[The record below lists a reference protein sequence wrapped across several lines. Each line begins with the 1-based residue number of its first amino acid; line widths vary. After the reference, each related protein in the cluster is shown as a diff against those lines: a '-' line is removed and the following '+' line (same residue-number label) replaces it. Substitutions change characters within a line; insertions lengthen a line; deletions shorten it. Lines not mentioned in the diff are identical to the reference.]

1 LEFGLKSISVVIP
14 TYNRQHTLARAID
27 SVLDQTSAVDEIIV
41 VDDGSTDQT
50 RNFLSEKYPSVDYY
64 YQSNAGVS
72 AARNK
77 GVLAAKSDWI
87 AFLDSDDQW
96 LEKKISMQRQAWND
110 SPAHRIVHSDEI
122 WIRNGVRV
130 NKKNKYAKSG
140 GRIFKDCLAIC
151 AISPSSV
158 VLEKKL
164 FGEMKGFDESLIVC
178 EDYDLWLKICSKYP
192 VLLVD
197 VELLRKYGGDK
208 DQLSTIHWGL
218 DRFRVTALNRLLNS
232 IYATMLSPQESDHAK
247 TVLREK
253 CTILANGASKRG
265 NQHAAGY
272 YQSLLM

>member
-1 LEFGLKSISVVIP
+1 MIP

-64 YQSNAGVS
+64 YQPNAGVS

-96 LEKKISMQRQAWND
+96 LEKKISMQRQAWNE
-110 SPAHRIVHSDEI
+110 SPKHRIVHSDEI
-122 WIRNGVRV
+122 WIRHGVRV

-140 GRIFKDCLAIC
+140 GRIFKECLALC

-158 VLEKKL
+158 VLEKTL
-164 FGEMKGFDESLIVC
+164 LGEMGGFDESLAVC
-178 EDYDLWLKICSKYP
+178 EDYDLWLKICSAYS

-197 VELLRKYGGDK
+197 VELLKKYGGDM
-208 DQLSTIHWGL
+208 DQLSAIHWGL
-218 DRFRVTALNRLLNS
+218 DRFRVIALNRLLNS
-232 IYATMLSPQESDHAK
+232 LHAKMLSPHESDYAK

-253 CTILANGASKRG
+253 CTILANGSNKRG
-265 NQHAAGY
+265 NQDAAVY

>member
-1 LEFGLKSISVVIP
+1 LKSISVVIP

-96 LEKKISMQRQAWND
+96 LEKKIWMQRQAWND

-140 GRIFKDCLAIC
+140 GRIFKDCVALC
-151 AISPSSV
+151 AISASSV

-164 FGEMKGFDESLIVC
+164 FGEMGGFDESLIVC
-178 EDYDLWLKICSKYP
+178 EDYDLWLKICSAYP

-232 IYATMLSPQESDHAK
+232 IHAKMLSPHESDHAK